1 MTPRVEVVPLTIT
14 PSDPLAKYLFPV
26 CMTLYSS
33 DLEVLILRKE
43 CFHQKCNNDSTEV

>member
-1 MTPRVEVVPLTIT
+1 MTPRVEVIGLIIT

-33 DLEVLILRKE
+33 DLEVLILRKGY
-43 CFHQKCNNDSTEV
+43 FHRKCNSDSTEV